1 MLLLQCLHPSQLI
14 RDQIETKYF
23 IVFLDGVT
31 SFKVQ
36 LKLLA
41 FGKLASVQNLQYI
54 LQYFAN

>member
-36 LKLLA
+36 LKQLA